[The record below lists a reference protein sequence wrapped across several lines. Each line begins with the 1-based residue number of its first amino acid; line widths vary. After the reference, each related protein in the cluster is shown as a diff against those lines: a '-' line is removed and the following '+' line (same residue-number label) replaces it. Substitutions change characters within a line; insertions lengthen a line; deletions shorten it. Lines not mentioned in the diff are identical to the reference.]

1 MPTLTDD
8 KVWEQFL
15 AWLPSAEPSTDPGN
29 LFGQYRSRLM
39 ALSLMDGEV
48 DGYLAV
54 VANNMRTRSDGWR
67 VMFNN
72 IYASSTPGFSTA
84 PNALLMAT
92 VEARKPGRAL
102 DVGMGEGRNTVFL
115 ALKGWDVTGFEISDE
130 GVTIAQRNAR
140 AAGVNITA
148 LLASNETFDLGQAQW
163 DLIVATY
170 APFSLTT
177 ADYVQRLHGSLTPGG
192 LVVVESFASDANAS
206 FRRPVD
212 IDPTDLR
219 RAFDSFRIL
228 YFEDT
233 VAVPDWAREKTR
245 LVRLVAE
252 YKA

>member
-15 AWLPSAEPSTDPGN
+15 EWLPSAEPSTDPGS

-39 ALSLMDGEV
+39 ALGLPEGEV

-72 IYASSTPGFSTA
+72 IYASGTPGFSTA
-84 PNALLMAT
+84 PNALLMVT
-92 VEARKPGRAL
+92 VEGRKPGRAL
-102 DVGMGEGRNTVFL
+102 DVGMGEGRNAVFL
-115 ALKGWDVTGFEISDE
+115 ALKSWGVTGFEISDE
-130 GVTIAQRNAR
+130 GVAITHRNAR
-140 AAGVNITA
+140 AAGVNITV
-148 LLASNETFDLGQAQW
+148 LLESNETFDFGRTQW

-170 APFSLTT
+170 APFPLTT
-177 ADYVQRLHGSLTPGG
+177 ANYVQRLRGSLTSSG
-192 LVVVESFASDANAS
+192 LVVVESFASDANTPG
-206 FRRPVD
+206 RRPVD

-219 RAFDSFRIL
+219 RAFDTFRIL

-233 VAVPDWAREKTR
+233 VAMPDWTREQTR

-252 YKA
+252 